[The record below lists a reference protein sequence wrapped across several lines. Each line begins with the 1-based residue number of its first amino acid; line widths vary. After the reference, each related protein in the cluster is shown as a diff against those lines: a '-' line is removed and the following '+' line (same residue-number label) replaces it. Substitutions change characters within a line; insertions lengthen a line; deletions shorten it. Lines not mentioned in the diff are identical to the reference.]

1 VIDYFL
7 QTLTTLGL
15 LYNEIGQQGAEHFAN
30 VLKENKVKWQ
40 TLISFSS
47 NCSITILTDTHHT

>member
-7 QTLTTLGL
+7 QTLTTLGF

-30 VLKENKVKWQ
+30 VLKENEV
-40 TLISFSS
+40 T
-47 NCSITILTDTHHT
+47 

>member
-30 VLKENKVKWQ
+30 VLKENKV
-40 TLISFSS
+40 T
-47 NCSITILTDTHHT
+47 